1 MQSPIWYVNKV
12 LRKTSKNN
20 YRQENNVEQHVMLDM
35 ETIYVGMCA
44 IYIHTHTHIWT
55 CERRKKN
62 EKKNKT
68 RI

>member
-44 IYIHTHTHIWT
+44 IYIHTRTHTHIWT
-55 CERRKKN
+55 CERRKKQD
-62 EKKNKT
+62 KNL
-68 RI
+68 IS